1 MRDGIIEGEQVLEAR
16 ECAPLQALDGSEPAA
31 DLIGDLLAGEP
42 GQTQLDD
49 FPLFGRQEVEQFP

>member
-16 ECAPLQALDGSEPAA
+16 ECAPLQALGGSEPAA

-49 FPLFGRQEVEQFP
+49 FPLFGRQEIEQFP